1 VPFIVGSNA
10 REQIPGVIP
19 ADLAKAI
26 RENYGPLAERAMALY
41 VGNADPQYG
50 TPAEQWGT
58 DTSFRCASVAQLAWH
73 AAAGNPSFEFE
84 FARVPKG
91 SEALGATHGSEIVY
105 VFGTLGKQ
113 IPGLGPPV
121 VYTEVDERLS
131 DQMQQYWTNFA
142 KTGDPNGKGLPIWP
156 KFDTSSRAYMQFTDS
171 GPIAKQG
178 LRRPYC
184 DLFIE
189 NVNRL
194 MKK

>member
-1 VPFIVGSNA
+1 
-10 REQIPGVIP
+10 
-19 ADLAKAI
+19 L
-26 RENYGPLAERAMALY
+26 
-41 VGNADPQYG
+41 
-50 TPAEQWGT
+50 EQWGT
-58 DTSFRCASVAQLAWH
+58 DTSFRCSSVAQLVWH
-73 AAAGNPSFEFE
+73 AAAGNPAFEFE

-91 SEALGATHGSEIVY
+91 GEAQGATHGTEIVY

-121 VYTEVDERLS
+121 VYTDVDERLS
-131 DQMQQYWTNFA
+131 DKMQQYWTNFA
-142 KTGDPNGKGLPIWP
+142 KTGDPNGKGLPNWP
-156 KFDTSSRAYMQFTDS
+156 KFSTSSRAYMQFTDS
-171 GPIAKQG
+171 GPIAKEG